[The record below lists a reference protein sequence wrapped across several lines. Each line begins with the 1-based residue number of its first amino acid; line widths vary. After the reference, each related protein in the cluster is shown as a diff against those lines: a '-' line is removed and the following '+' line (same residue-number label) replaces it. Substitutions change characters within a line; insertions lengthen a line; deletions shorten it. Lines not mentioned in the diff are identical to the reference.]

1 LYDLWCE
8 CSEDWTV
15 VQVQYTRWELETN
28 TNLSID
34 NYMTKAQIAKHYNDE
49 SVATAIVAEKVKR
62 GGKWVM
68 KHPETPDLESATLYL
83 CWFRS
88 SVETQVQ
95 KGKRTQMTGEVDV
108 AVGAAERSAFQT
120 APLTL
125 EPLTVGGASSA
136 EGSAP
141 TPAPVPVPKPEPKP
155 PKVRD
160 PWDVAKGELTK
171 AANLVR
177 GSLRK
182 LQGLLVEVENLPVE
196 RNKNMY
202 IEKLKSLN
210 DAAHAL
216 EHKAEATLALKK
228 KATAEHMQTLC
239 TELEPKVNDVVVDV
253 RELEK
258 LIIPAPPK
266 AAKKAKAKASPAS

>member
-8 CSEDWTV
+8 CSEDWNI

-34 NYMTKAQIAKHYNDE
+34 NYMTKAQIVKHYNDE
-49 SVATAIVAEKVKR
+49 SVAAAIVAEKIKR

-68 KHPETPDLESATLYL
+68 KHPETPELESATLYL
-83 CWFRS
+83 CWFRA

-95 KGKRTQMTGEVDV
+95 KGKRTQVAGEVDV
-108 AVGAAERSAFQT
+108 AVGAAERSALQN
-120 APLTL
+120 APLAL
-125 EPLTVGGASSA
+125 EPLSIGAASS
-136 EGSAP
+136 EGG
-141 TPAPVPVPKPEPKP
+141 VPKPAPKAEPKP

-171 AANLVR
+171 AANAVR
-177 GSLRK
+177 CSLRK
-182 LQGLLVEVENLPVE
+182 LQGLMVEVENLPAE
-196 RNKNMY
+196 RNKDMY
-202 IEKLKSLN
+202 VEKLKSLN
-210 DAAHAL
+210 AFAHTL
-216 EHKAEATLALKK
+216 ENRAEATLALKK

-258 LIIPAPPK
+258 LIMPAPPK